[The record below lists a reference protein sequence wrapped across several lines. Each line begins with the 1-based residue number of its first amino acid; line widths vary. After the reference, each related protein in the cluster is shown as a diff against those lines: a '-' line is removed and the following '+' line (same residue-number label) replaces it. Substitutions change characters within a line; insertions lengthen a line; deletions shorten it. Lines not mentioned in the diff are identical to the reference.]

1 MGMETYFARPTGLLE
16 NAETAISCS
25 GPGPA
30 RKKRYTSSRAEDGE
44 DAQMY
49 LCGKAVDSRTRTV
62 EECEII
68 KEERDVLEMRKM
80 DDVAWRSFDALDSS
94 EKTIDIPVDRW

>member
-1 MGMETYFARPTGLLE
+1 M
-16 NAETAISCS
+16 
-25 GPGPA
+25 
-30 RKKRYTSSRAEDGE
+30 
-44 DAQMY
+44 
-49 LCGKAVDSRTRTV
+49 